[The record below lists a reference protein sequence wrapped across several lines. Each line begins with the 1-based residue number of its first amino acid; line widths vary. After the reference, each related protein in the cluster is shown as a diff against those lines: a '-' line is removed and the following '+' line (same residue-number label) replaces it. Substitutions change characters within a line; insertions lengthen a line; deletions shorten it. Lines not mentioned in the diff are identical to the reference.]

1 MSTGFDFITK
11 NDSPYVMLLYVDK
24 DNNNCLDTD
33 FITPNPFLGQT
44 FTIDPNQ
51 TLTAHL
57 FRKDGHGCNGEQGV
71 FEARPAFVINNGT
84 QTGQYQQ
91 FSFDS
96 DGGIG
101 PVGPPP
107 NYGSQLA
114 QPGGSGSPATWTITV
129 FG

>member
-1 MSTGFDFITK
+1 MSTGFNFITK
-11 NDSPYVMLLYVDK
+11 NDSPYVMLLDVDK

-44 FTIDPNQ
+44 FSVDPGQ

-57 FRKDGHGCNGEQGV
+57 FRKDGHGCDGRQGQ
-71 FEARPAFVINNGT
+71 FEARPQFVINGQT
-84 QTGQYQQ
+84 QTGDYQQ

-96 DGGIG
+96 AGGIG
-101 PVGPPP
+101 LVGAPP
-107 NYGSQLA
+107 NYGSQLS
-114 QPGGSGSPATWTITV
+114 QSGGSGADATWTITV